1 MRLKLIQTIPLT
13 WERLIQLDHQGQA
26 YRTLCTAQ
34 QGIMM
39 NSMCD
44 LQILY
49 SLATQRFSRGT
60 LFNMV
65 IATFMVWFVAFG
77 LMYPHHE
84 TIHFHGFAEETLR
97 TLPSGLAG
105 AVGMVS
111 FQKQLLNRSFGSRRA
126 RVIRVSTKQHT
137 CPHESSFGC
146 VTVETVQASMALRK
160 ALVDGHLPLVLRL
173 NRLAVV
179 IADEADRSRSRPAA
193 APPAL

>member
-1 MRLKLIQTIPLT
+1 
-13 WERLIQLDHQGQA
+13 
-26 YRTLCTAQ
+26 
-34 QGIMM
+34 MM
-39 NSMCD
+39 HSMCD

-84 TIHFHGFAEETLR
+84 TIHFHGFAEDTLR

-111 FQKQLLNRSFGSRRA
+111 FQRKPHNRSAVNRRA
-126 RVIRVSTKQHT
+126 QVIRVSTQQHT
-137 CPHESSFGC
+137 CLHDSSSGG
-146 VTVETVQASMALRK
+146 VTVETVPTSMALRK

-173 NRLAVV
+173 KQIGCHYRRWSGQIYFQACSSSSSPLRGACHS
-179 IADEADRSRSRPAA
+179 AEACY
-193 APPAL
+193 